1 MNTASLDT
9 SVIVRILTRD
19 NATAYKKCLKLFNQ
33 NLNLVISDFALI
45 ETVHVLESLY
55 GKSRMEIIDLL
66 TFFLARYDGVVEYNR
81 PLTRSV
87 FPFYLEH
94 PKLSFSDCCL
104 ATMAELS
111 GAEPLFTLD
120 KKLASQHPSA
130 KLLS

>member
-19 NATAYKKCLKLFNQ
+19 NDRAYKKCLKLLEQ
-33 NLNLVISDFALI
+33 NLAFVISDLALT
-45 ETVHVLESLY
+45 ETVYVLGSLY

-66 TFFLARYDGVVEYNR
+66 NFFLTRYDGIVEYNR
-81 PLTRSV
+81 SLTRAV

-94 PKLSFSDCCL
+94 PKLSFNDCCL
-104 ATMAELS
+104 ATMAEID

-130 KLLS
+130 KLLV